1 VHTLDTLKKVYPPT
15 LRHVPD
21 LLTRGPYVGG
31 ATAAGANH
39 ANVSSRN
46 YHAFARHMESQPPRK
61 LLRMRRPIAPLHCAT
76 PEYKTTRVAGEMSVD
91 ARRCGHPYV
100 VLGDTCLTGFVLCHT
115 VFRWATSGWAL
126 CILVF
131 IAVQIFYSHVR
142 SPACLVRRIL

>member
-1 VHTLDTLKKVYPPT
+1 MPGPGTTGRVCLCRLAA
-15 LRHVPD
+15 LRLVDHEP
-21 LLTRGPYVGG
+21 
-31 ATAAGANH
+31 
-39 ANVSSRN
+39 VS
-46 YHAFARHMESQPPRK
+46 
-61 LLRMRRPIAPLHCAT
+61 
-76 PEYKTTRVAGEMSVD
+76 EYKTARVADEMSVD

-131 IAVQIFYSHVR
+131 IAVQILYSHVR